1 MEAQKLPSRSEN
13 FRNSRQDVLDLHFHL
28 KITYFQVFKEAL
40 ATDPEVLS
48 RIKEVGDSVNE
59 LAQSFPIPGHELL

>member
-1 MEAQKLPSRSEN
+1 MTDKN
-13 FRNSRQDVLDLHFHL
+13 
-28 KITYFQVFKEAL
+28 FQVFKEAL